1 MSLKTIELQVALPRT
16 FEAGK
21 LSEQI
26 QQRGQHANDLA
37 SIEVEKKREHD
48 KSSILN
54 MTQKDKAFLK
64 KDPSHSQSD
73 LSDHSNKDRREEK
86 EETEIHPYKGITIDY
101 SG

>member
-37 SIEVEKKREHD
+37 SIEVRK
-48 KSSILN
+48 N
-54 MTQKDKAFLK
+54 
-64 KDPSHSQSD
+64 
-73 LSDHSNKDRREEK
+73 
-86 EETEIHPYKGITIDY
+86 GITTKAAF
-101 SG
+101 